1 MYTLGRADMTGE
13 LRYWTWILKCLFKS
27 VKTETILMAAV
38 YSGAP
43 DMDFLLSQRNRKR
56 TMF

>member
-1 MYTLGRADMTGE
+1 
-13 LRYWTWILKCLFKS
+13 
-27 VKTETILMAAV
+27 MAAV